1 MGIRPGT
8 TAILMKIRRNGQKQ
22 PKSPPELAVIAV
34 GRGPIS
40 PAIRHQRPFF
50 FPRAADFFA
59 TFFVEVFVPFFFAD
73 FLAAV
78 TAFLEAGPFFAALF
92 VDETAALPPPKIA
105 VQLSA
110 NFFVAPT
117 RVLLIAKLSPSSEL
131 KSC

>member
-8 TAILMKIRRNGQKQ
+8 TAILMKISRNGQKQ

-40 PAIRHQRPFF
+40 PAIRHQRLFF
-50 FPRAADFFA
+50 FPRAADFLA
-59 TFFVEVFVPFFFAD
+59 TFFVEVFAPFFFAD
-73 FLAAV
+73 FTLLVA
-78 TAFLEAGPFFAALF
+78 TALFFAALF
-92 VDETAALPPPKIA
+92 EDVGDLPPPKIA

-117 RVLLIAKLSPSSEL
+117 RVLLIAKLSPTFEL
-131 KSC
+131 KSR